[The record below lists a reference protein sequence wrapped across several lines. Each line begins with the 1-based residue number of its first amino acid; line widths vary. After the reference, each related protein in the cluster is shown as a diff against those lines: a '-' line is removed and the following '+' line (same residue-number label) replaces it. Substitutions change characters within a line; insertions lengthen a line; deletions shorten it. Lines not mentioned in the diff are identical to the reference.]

1 MDGTAVA
8 ERPAGGKHDLS
19 DLQLTPEERGEEA
32 AERER
37 ALGGSE
43 EAIDFARQNA
53 MKAAQERLEA
63 EAEPQDGKAAELA
76 QEAGEPVGEMPPAEP
91 QDTMVP
97 PDKLMVS
104 GTAKGS
110 HRKWNGKAP
119 GMVIL
124 NVKGMKI
131 EVPEGEF
138 KCGERLFFSG
148 EAVIVSEGKKD
159 KLDPETKSVTDA
171 VQEHSA
177 VVLDFELR
185 DDE

>member
-8 ERPAGGKHDLS
+8 ERPVRDKTDLT
-19 DLQLTPEERGEEA
+19 DLNLTPEELGEEA

-37 ALGGSE
+37 VLGGSD
-43 EAIDFARQNA
+43 EAIAFARQNA
-53 MKAAQERLEA
+53 TKAAQDRLEA
-63 EAEPQDGKAAELA
+63 EEQEKVVELKA
-76 QEAGEPVGEMPPAEP
+76 EAGEPVGDMPPGEP
-91 QDTMVP
+91 RDTMIP

-131 EVPEGEF
+131 EVPDGEF
-138 KCGERLFFSG
+138 KKGERLFFSG
-148 EAVIVSEGKKD
+148 EAVIVSEGVKD
-159 KLDPETKSVTDA
+159 KLDKDTKSVVDA